1 MSVEVKVT
9 GGDKW
14 QKSLQDMLQGP
25 LKVKVGI
32 LEGGSYS
39 GGGHE
44 AGANVAQVAA
54 WHEYGTSKG
63 IPARAPFRTTLAEKR
78 GEWVNGLK
86 TLLAMNPQ
94 NPGAAL
100 TAIGEIAAHDIQAKI
115 ESGSLKALADSTIR
129 EKARLGYPHAAIPL
143 VRTGEMMN
151 AISSQL
157 DDDE

>member
-1 MSVEVKVT
+1 MSVKVKVS
-9 GGDKW
+9 GGDKIAAA
-14 QKSLQDMLQGP
+14 LQGITRGP

-39 GGGHE
+39 GGGNE
-44 AGANVAQVAA
+44 AGASIAQVAA

-63 IPARAPFRTTLAEKR
+63 IPARAPFRTTLEEKR
-78 GEWVNGLK
+78 DEWVNDLK
-86 TLLAMNPQ
+86 NLLAMNLQ

-100 TAIGEIAAHDIQAKI
+100 TVIGEIAAHDIQAKI
-115 ESGSLKALADSTIR
+115 ESGSLEALKESTIR
-129 EKARLGYPHAAIPL
+129 EKTKLGYPHAAIPL

-157 DDDE
+157 VDD